1 LSPASAGL
9 FIFRSTSKLAPRY
22 TCAPIPYKEE
32 NRAMRKITALLL
44 AAAASLGLAF
54 ASTGAL
60 AQAPKDAKK
69 AETKADA
76 KKPAEAPKADT
87 KKAEPPKAEL
97 MDINTATEKE
107 LASLKGI
114 GDVRAKA
121 IIKNRPY
128 KGKDEIVTKAK
139 VPQKVY
145 DDIKDQIIAKQDMA
159 MKADAKKAEPA
170 KKAAEPMKK
179 ADEKKK

>member
-1 LSPASAGL
+1 M
-9 FIFRSTSKLAPRY
+9 
-22 TCAPIPYKEE
+22 
-32 NRAMRKITALLL
+32 NKITAMVL

-54 ASTGAL
+54 TSTGVL
-60 AQAPKDAKK
+60 AQKMETPAKDAKK
-69 AETKADA
+69 VEAPKDMKAVDAA
-76 KKPAEAPKADT
+76 KKPADDKKADMA
-87 KKAEPPKAEL
+87 KKPADAPKAEL

-128 KGKDEIVTKAK
+128 KGKDEIVAKAK

-145 DDIKDQIIAKQDMA
+145 DDIKDQIIAKQDTA
-159 MKADAKKAEPA
+159 AAKKPDDKASPPA
-170 KKAAEPMKK
+170 KKT
-179 ADEKKK
+179 DDKKK